1 MKKFLFVIIT
11 TLLLTACDENTLEL
25 GTSIV
30 PTIDEVDV
38 AVDTFNITSKTLK
51 VDSILAR
58 TGTGY
63 LGCFR
68 DPESKAYITQNFLSQ
83 IHMLEDIRLDSIEN
97 MYKEDGKVIADS
109 CFVRLYI
116 DSFYGDSLNQMKMT
130 CYEMGK
136 PLEENVKFYSNFD
149 IEKSS
154 SEYIRKD
161 GIKVD
166 RVWTIDDL
174 TFSDSI
180 RSQAFG
186 RFILTSLNNEY
197 KDKNGN
203 VYNNYGTYLLRM
215 YYEHPEY
222 YKNSYEFIHNVCPG
236 FYFKT
241 TNGIGTIAKIKL
253 SDINIYYRYHRADT
267 LQNRAIIF
275 YGTNEVKQ
283 FTNVQN
289 DEKRLNEMVNDNS
302 CTYLKT
308 PAGLITEITF
318 PIEKIF
324 DGHEND
330 SINVAEFDLT
340 RYNNT
345 VDSKYSLTAPSTI
358 MLIQKDSLKNF
369 FEGSKIIDD
378 ETSFLAATS
387 ASKNTYTFNDVSS
400 LLTIMRQAKQNGTA
414 SSEWNKAVLVPVV
427 VTYNTSEVITNVR
440 HEMDMHSVKL
450 VGGDENSHDP
460 IRMKVIFSKIGNTN

>member
-11 TLLLTACDENTLEL
+11 ILLLTACDENTLDL

-30 PTIDEVDV
+30 PNIDEVDV
-38 AVDTFNITSKTLK
+38 AADTFNITSKTLK

-68 DPESKAYITQNFLSQ
+68 DPESGAYITQNFLSQ
-83 IHMLEDIRLDSIEN
+83 IHMLEDIKLDSIEN

-116 DSFYGDSLNQMKMT
+116 DGFYGDSLNQMKMT
-130 CYEMGK
+130 CYEMEK
-136 PLEENVKFYSNFD
+136 PLEENIKFYSNFD
-149 IEKSS
+149 IEKPSS
-154 SEYIRKD
+154 GYIRED

-166 RVWTIDDL
+166 RVWTVDDL

-203 VYNNYGTYLLRM
+203 VYNNYGTYLLRT

-253 SDINIYYRYHRADT
+253 SDVNIYYRYHRADT
-267 LQNRAIIF
+267 LQNRAVIF

-283 FTNVQN
+283 LTNIQN

-308 PAGLITEITF
+308 PAGLVTEITF
-318 PIEKIF
+318 PVEKIF

-330 SINVAEFDLT
+330 SINVAEFTLS

-345 VDSKYSLTAPSTI
+345 VDSKYALTAPSTI

-369 FEGSKIIDD
+369 FEGSKIIDG

-400 LLTIMRQAKQNGTA
+400 LLTIMRQAKKNGTA
-414 SSEWNKAVLVPVV
+414 SNEWNKAVLIPVV

-440 HEMDMHSVKL
+440 HEMDMHSAKL
-450 VGGDENSHDP
+450 IGGDENTHDP
-460 IRMKVIFSKIGNTN
+460 IRMRVIFSKIGNTN

>member
-38 AVDTFNITSKTLK
+38 AADTFNITSKTLK

-174 TFSDSI
+174 TLSDSI

-318 PIEKIF
+318 PVEKIF

-330 SINVAEFDLT
+330 SINVAEFTLS

-369 FEGSKIIDD
+369 FEGSKIIDG

>member
-38 AVDTFNITSKTLK
+38 AADTFNITSKTLK

-136 PLEENVKFYSNFD
+136 PLEENIKFYSNFD

-174 TFSDSI
+174 TLSDSI

-318 PIEKIF
+318 PVEKIF

-330 SINVAEFDLT
+330 SINVAEFTLS

-369 FEGSKIIDD
+369 FEGSKIIDG